1 MNILLHKAP
10 TRGYFDHGWLK
21 THHTFSFASYY
32 NAARIH
38 FGALRVLNDD
48 AVAPGMGFD
57 LHPHREMEIVSIPLS
72 GTLEHKD
79 SMGNVSAITTGEI
92 QVMSAGTGLHHSE
105 YNQSREQNVEFL
117 QIWVFPDREG
127 VKPRYE
133 NAVISDLIRPNEL
146 CVIVS
151 PYPGDGHGCGF
162 TSRLGSR
169 GESSKRVRARSM
181 RSNRPA
187 VSGFTCS

>member
-1 MNILLHKAP
+1 MP
-10 TRGYFDHGWLK
+10 R
-21 THHTFSFASYY
+21 ASISG
-32 NAARIH
+32 RCG
-38 FGALRVLNDD
+38 FLNDD

-127 VKPRYE
+127 VNPLRKCR
-133 NAVISDLIRPNEL
+133 DFRPDPSE
-146 CVIVS
+146 
-151 PYPGDGHGCGF
+151 
-162 TSRLGSR
+162 RGS
-169 GESSKRVRARSM
+169 A
-181 RSNRPA
+181 
-187 VSGFTCS
+187 

>member
-133 NAVISDLIRPNEL
+133 NAV
-146 CVIVS
+146 
-151 PYPGDGHGCGF
+151 F
-162 TSRLGSR
+162 
-169 GESSKRVRARSM
+169 
-181 RSNRPA
+181 
-187 VSGFTCS
+187 